1 MMAIRMS
8 IYLSVESDRNDNL
21 KSGQGVRIRMSSV
34 APSVHARID
43 EDESACTLYP
53 SDATGVELM
62 STWVSADAGSYVDVA
77 EMR

>member
-1 MMAIRMS
+1 
-8 IYLSVESDRNDNL
+8 
-21 KSGQGVRIRMSSV
+21 MSSV